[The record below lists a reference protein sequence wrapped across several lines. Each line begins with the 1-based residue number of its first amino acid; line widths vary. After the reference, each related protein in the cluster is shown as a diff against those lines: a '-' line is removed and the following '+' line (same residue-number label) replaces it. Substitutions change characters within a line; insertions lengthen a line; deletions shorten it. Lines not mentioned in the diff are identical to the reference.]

1 MSPTR
6 LGGAAI
12 VVTLLMLIQSC
23 GREAAET
30 TTSRADLPRSSAFA
44 DVTAGVAML
53 YPTADHEISGTVTF
67 RQVGD
72 SLRVTT
78 DVVGLPPDREFGFH
92 VHEWGDITAPDGLSA
107 GAHYNPQGHP
117 HAVAPATPRHAG
129 DLPNLRSNATG
140 EARMAFTVAGLSIA
154 GETNPVLGRA
164 IVVHEWPDDG
174 NQPSG
179 NSGARVA
186 CGVIGVAPP
195 LGAVRPN
202 SRADSTAA
210 AARDTT
216 P

>member
-1 MSPTR
+1 MGPTR

-12 VVTLLMLIQSC
+12 VVTTLMMIQSC
-23 GREAAET
+23 GRETAEKATSGAA
-30 TTSRADLPRSSAFA
+30 SPRTGAFA
-44 DVTAGVAML
+44 EVTAGVAML
-53 YPTADHEISGTVTF
+53 YPTADYEISGTVTL
-67 RQVGD
+67 REVGD

-78 DVVGLPPDREFGFH
+78 DVVGLPPDSEFGFH

-117 HAVAPATPRHAG
+117 HALPPATPRHAG

-140 EARMAFTVAGLSIA
+140 EARMTFTVAGLSIA

-174 NQPSG
+174 NPPSG
-179 NSGARVA
+179 SPAARLA

-195 LGAVRPN
+195 QGAVRPG